1 MKISLFTKPV
11 EELQTE
17 ALVIGVYEKL
27 DNLDFDKYNAI
38 SDGLLDEL
46 IKNKEFQGKFG
57 KFSMLRLKGNIK
69 RLVLVGLG
77 KRDEFNLAKAR
88 EISGKTA
95 VYVRDNNIKEFS
107 FVLFDDLNPFDSAF
121 SAVEGVRL
129 ALYYFTDFKTQNLDE
144 IKKIERLTII
154 ASGNNFI
161 EIDNAIKES
170 LVITD
175 SVCYVRD
182 LQNRPSNV
190 VTPTYLANEAVS
202 LAKKFSL
209 KCIVFEKKDLKKF
222 GMGGI
227 LAVNRGSDH
236 PPKLIILEYNG
247 GKETIC
253 LVGKGITFDSGGISL
268 KSSKD
273 MDDMKFDMSGGAIVL
288 GIMQAA
294 ARLKLPYKIVGL
306 IPSTENLPGGNAY
319 KPGDIIKFHNGKTAE
334 VIDTDAEGRLVLA
347 DALAYTK
354 KFSPSAVVDFATL
367 TGACVVSLGDVHTG
381 LFSNDEAFANKLI
394 SAGEKTGELV
404 WRLPIHDKYA
414 EHIKSNI
421 ADLKN
426 CGPRDA
432 GAITAAMFLREF
444 VDCKRWA
451 HLDIAGTAYTKN
463 GKDVLKPYG
472 GTGIGVKLVVEMLK
486 NLKNN

>member
-1 MKISLFTKPV
+1 MKISLFTKPA

-17 ALVIGVYEKL
+17 ALVVGVYDKL

-38 SDGLLDEL
+38 SDGMLDEL
-46 IKNKEFQGKFG
+46 IKDKEFQGKFS
-57 KFSMLRLKGNIK
+57 KFSMLRLKGGIK

-77 KRDEFNLAKAR
+77 KRSEFSLARAR
-88 EISGKTA
+88 EISGKVGTFI
-95 VYVRDNNIKEFS
+95 RDNDIKEFS
-107 FVLFDDLNPFDSAF
+107 FVLFDDLNPFDSAY
-121 SAVEGVRL
+121 SAVEGIRL
-129 ALYYFTDFKTQNLDE
+129 ALYQFTDFKTQNLDE
-144 IKKIERLTII
+144 IKRIERLTII

-161 EIDNAIKES
+161 EIDKAIKEA
-170 LVITD
+170 LIITD
-175 SVCYVRD
+175 SIYYVRD

-190 VTPTYLANEAVS
+190 VTPTYLANEAVN
-202 LAKKFSL
+202 LAEKFNL
-209 KCIVFEKKDLKKF
+209 KCAVLEKEDMEKL

-227 LAVNRGSDH
+227 LAVNRGSGH
-236 PPKLIILEYNG
+236 PPKLIILKYNG
-247 GKETIC
+247 GKETVC

-268 KSSKD
+268 KASKD
-273 MDDMKFDMSGGAIVL
+273 MDEMKFDMSGGAIVL
-288 GIMQAA
+288 GIIQAA
-294 ARLKLPYKIVGL
+294 ARLKLPYQIVGL

-319 KPGDIIKFHNGKTAE
+319 KPGDIVKFHNGKTAE
-334 VIDTDAEGRLVLA
+334 IIDTDAEGRLILA

-354 KFSPSAVVDFATL
+354 KFNPGAVVDFATL
-367 TGACVVSLGDVHTG
+367 TGACVVSLGDIHTG
-381 LFSNDEAFANKLI
+381 LFSNDENFASKLI

-414 EHIKSNI
+414 EYIKSNI

-432 GAITAAMFLREF
+432 GAITAAMFLKEF

-463 GKDVLKPYG
+463 NKDVLKPCG
-472 GTGIGVKLVVEMLK
+472 GTGVGVKIIVEMLK
-486 NLKNN
+486 NLRDN